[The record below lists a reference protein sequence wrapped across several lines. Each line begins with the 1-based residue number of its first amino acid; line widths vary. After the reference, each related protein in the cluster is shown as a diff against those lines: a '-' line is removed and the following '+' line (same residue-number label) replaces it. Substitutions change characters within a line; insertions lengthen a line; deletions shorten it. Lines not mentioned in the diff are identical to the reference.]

1 LSKTAS
7 FAAAVAD
14 LQSHQL
20 HQPQQQIVIINA
32 ASAKTQNTFNTAT
45 FVDSELLRQ
54 ESVQRDPLC
63 RMLARRLVALMEQ
76 ASFVHF
82 LQEVL
87 AFMVSQSFHQQELPT
102 EENVPL
108 LAQSARTELV
118 DIQAE
123 LRQLEALHALR
134 LPRWNS
140 AVDAIIL
147 EGKDFLRVREQEQAA
162 ALTLADAEKKR
173 LRQQKLLMLQSQQL
187 DGASPSRK
195 PDADGPMRL
204 STSSPVEGHGP
215 QPVVT
220 RTSRQKASVRLVK
233 VLNDERMERLF
244 MMQED
249 AWSHTIEEDRID
261 SSMIGLKYH
270 FRLLNFA
277 LVQMISA
284 LHFQQQGQQHQNRLT
299 RQHKKSSS
307 NSLRNLSSSSNNNNS
322 PKHAD
327 GSGGGHNAS
336 YHSFKPS
343 SSSVGS
349 SFLPPISG
357 RSVTGSESLVSARS
371 DTSVTSSSKKQQR
384 QAIAAERARQQQI
397 QSIVAEGREYHRNLV
412 RRAVPCAN
420 TLGSLGF
427 FLYYL
432 HTVYGK
438 EVEAAAS
445 NNKT

>member
-1 LSKTAS
+1 
-7 FAAAVAD
+7 
-14 LQSHQL
+14 
-20 HQPQQQIVIINA
+20 
-32 ASAKTQNTFNTAT
+32 
-45 FVDSELLRQ
+45 
-54 ESVQRDPLC
+54 
-63 RMLARRLVALMEQ
+63 MEQ